1 MQAVTAQIS
10 AKYQVVLPKA
20 VRELLG
26 VQPQDELL
34 FVIEGDTVIVR
45 PRPASLTTALRGLHA
60 DLWADPEAW
69 LETERASWE

>member
-10 AKYQVVLPKA
+10 SKYQVVLPKA
-20 VRELLG
+20 VRQALG

-34 FVIEGDTVIVR
+34 FVIEGDAVIVR
-45 PRPASLTTALRGLHA
+45 ARPASLTTALRGLHA
-60 DLWADPEAW
+60 DLWPDPETW